1 MPPSSEIVNQLIDGP
16 GFVLLPNL
24 IDAADAAQA
33 RSRALE
39 VAASPDAS
47 AFGKLIEKIRQQ
59 HIRGLLAHSEIF
71 ERLVQH
77 PAVIEI
83 AEAMLG
89 GYVNSQYQ
97 DTLLFTVLVAAILIR
112 PQILGNLNPAN

>member
-1 MPPSSEIVNQLIDGP
+1 MPATSAIVDQLIDGP
-16 GFVLLPNL
+16 GFVLIPRL
-24 IDAADAAQA
+24 IDPSEAAQA

-39 VAASPDAS
+39 VATSPSGAT
-47 AFGKLIEKIRQQ
+47 FGKLNEKIRQQ
-59 HIRGLLAHSEIF
+59 HIRGLLTHGEIF

-89 GYVNSQYQ
+89 DVM
-97 DTLLFTVLVAAILIR
+97 TLGAYSARILYPGASAMGVHID
-112 PQILGNLNPAN
+112 